1 MKQKAFIRAAGD
13 AAVVWVR
20 PASVSRQFGSK
31 WPVGRARVRT
41 LRRVLPQWGVDLL
54 RPAIRRAEPFVIPA
68 QFFGPKPRV
77 TETHRFRLLEDLMAH
92 EQDLRSSLWF
102 RELSDDLASTGI
114 ASYKRRRLRSEAEI
128 IAFLDSYMLGMIES
142 FRTTGFDV
150 SKSGFE
156 PTAVI
161 DAEGNLMKTGS
172 GNHRFCIA
180 VLLDL
185 PRFPLLIVG
194 AHEDWV
200 RRHIAGRLTVE
211 KFAAQLPEI
220 EARHRRP
227 GG

>member
-1 MKQKAFIRAAGD
+1 
-13 AAVVWVR
+13 
-20 PASVSRQFGSK
+20 
-31 WPVGRARVRT
+31 
-41 LRRVLPQWGVDLL
+41 
-54 RPAIRRAEPFVIPA
+54 
-68 QFFGPKPRV
+68 
-77 TETHRFRLLEDLMAH
+77 MAH
-92 EQDLRSSLWF
+92 GDDLRASLWF

-128 IAFLDSYMLGMIES
+128 IAFLDSYMLGMIDSYMLGMIES

-200 RRHIAGRLTVE
+200 RRHIAGPLTVE
-211 KFAAQLPEI
+211 KFAAQRPEI